1 MCLFF
6 HFRLYPATNC
16 SVSLKFWRSPLT
28 PALPDVFF
36 CIFALRLLDL
46 SPSHHVHHEQFF
58 LLRDERLKID
68 GPVTKVPF
76 PKGCRKLRVYSY
88 AWFEKEKEWRVIRDK
103 VCTWGRRKKTYTLM
117 VTNQMVESFQLLSAG
132 GLE

>member
-1 MCLFF
+1 MLVFSFPSLPCYELLCFSQVLALLSHRPFLLF
-6 HFRLYPATNC
+6 
-16 SVSLKFWRSPLT
+16 
-28 PALPDVFF
+28 FF